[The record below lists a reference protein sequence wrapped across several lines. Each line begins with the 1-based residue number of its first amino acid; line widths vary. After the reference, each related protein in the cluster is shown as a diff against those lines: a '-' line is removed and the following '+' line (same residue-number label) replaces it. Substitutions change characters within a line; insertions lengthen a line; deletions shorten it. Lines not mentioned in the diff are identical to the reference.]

1 MFPRSSLRLGSV
13 RGIEIGVHY
22 SWLIAA
28 VLVTWSL
35 AQGWFP
41 TDYPGWSTAG
51 YYVAGAVAAVL
62 LFCSVLLHEFGH
74 ALTALRFGVPV
85 RSIVLFIFG
94 GVATLERDSDT
105 PWAEFW
111 IAVMGP
117 VVSAALAVIFFVL
130 RVVVGP
136 LSEPVE
142 AIVSYLAIVNGLLLL
157 YNQIPG
163 FPLDGGRILRAI
175 LWGVTGSRQRATTI
189 ASFVGQI
196 AAFALIIWGVSRILG
211 GDLFGG
217 IWTAFIGWFLAN
229 AASETRRGA
238 AVEDALAGVTVEQLM
253 RADPPAVP
261 AGISLATL
269 VTDYMLPGGERAH
282 LVVADGR
289 LAGLI
294 TLTDVMK
301 HEQAEWPRLTVTD
314 AMTPAAALRT
324 VSPVTPLTEALH
336 LLATDDFHQLPVLDQ
351 GRPVGLLSRSAI
363 VRFLQLRSQIGLDS
377 AAALR
382 AGADRRGSA

>member
-51 YYVAGAVAAVL
+51 YYLAGAVAAVL

-117 VVSAALAVIFFVL
+117 VVSAALAVIFFLL

-157 YNQIPG
+157 FNLIPG

-238 AVEDALAGVTVEQLM
+238 AVEDALTGVTVGQLM

-261 AGISLATL
+261 ASISLATL
-269 VTDYMLPGGERAH
+269 VSEHMLPGGERAH
-282 LVVADGR
+282 LVYTDDR
-289 LAGLI
+289 LAGLN

-301 HEQAEWPRLTVTD
+301 HEQAEWPRLTVAD
-314 AMTPAAALRT
+314 AMTPAASLRT
-324 VSPVTPLTEALH
+324 VSPATPLAEALH

-363 VRFLQLRSQIGLDS
+363 VRFLQLRSQLGLDS

-382 AGADRRGSA
+382 AGGDQRGSA